1 MKTKKEINF
10 HDSELVKAIQLYAD
24 ENTEGNFNLA
34 VRQLCKN
41 GVGFSKKCRTRCGAK
56 DLKTINDFK

>member
-10 HDSELVKAIQLYAD
+10 HDVELVKAIQLYAD

-34 VRQLCKN
+34 VRQLCKT
-41 GVGFSKKCRTRCGAK
+41 GVGFGKKCRSRCPVGK
-56 DLKTINDFK
+56 

>member
-1 MKTKKEINF
+1 MAKYKQIDFQSE
-10 HDSELVKAIQLYAD
+10 ELVKAIQLYAD

-41 GVGFSKKCRTRCGAK
+41 GVGFNKKCRSRCPVGK
-56 DLKTINDFK
+56 

>member
-1 MKTKKEINF
+1 VKEKKLIDFKDLN
-10 HDSELVKAIQLYAD
+10 LVKAIQLYAD

-41 GVGFSKKCRTRCGAK
+41 GVGFNKKCRSRCPIGK
-56 DLKTINDFK
+56 

>member
-10 HDSELVKAIQLYAD
+10 HDVELVKAIQLYAD

-34 VRQLCKN
+34 VRQVCKN
-41 GVGFSKKCRTRCGAK
+41 GVGFGKKCRSRCPVGK
-56 DLKTINDFK
+56 